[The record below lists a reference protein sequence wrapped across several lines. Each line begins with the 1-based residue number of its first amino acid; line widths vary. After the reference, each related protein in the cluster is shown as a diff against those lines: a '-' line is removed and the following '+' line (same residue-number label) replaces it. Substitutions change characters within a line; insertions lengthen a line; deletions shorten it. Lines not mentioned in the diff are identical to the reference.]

1 MSVDLVKPARIA
13 LLEGPPQAERDR
25 LDGLAR
31 TEANHAEA
39 LAGLACLQ
47 RVEAPVAGHGEILS
61 FPLTVAAWNLE
72 RCYNFEKSAVLL
84 QRQGAELVLLSEV
97 DNGMARTAQRHTSR
111 DIATELGMNY
121 AFGVEFLEL
130 ELGAEVELA
139 FCEDDFN
146 RHGFHGNALLS
157 KAALQ
162 APVMIRLEP
171 HGHWFTPESPA
182 RRVGTRCAI
191 AAGVMT
197 TEGPLYAVSVHL
209 ENRGDA
215 AYREAQVKRLIDA
228 IDELAGDTPVIIGG
242 DLNTGLADGGD
253 FEKETLFAHAYG
265 RGFERH
271 GGPLDQTTT
280 RPSRVSRSPRGT
292 WKLDWFLTRGL
303 LVEDSRIVPS
313 VADDGEVRPITTW
326 WWQGWVGL
334 RAEDCIGHST
344 APLNTVLAP

>member
-1 MSVDLVKPARIA
+1 MSLDLVKPAQIA

-47 RVEAPVAGHGEILS
+47 RLEAPMAERGEILS

-72 RCYNFEKSAVLL
+72 RCYNVEKSAVLL
-84 QRQGAELVLLSEV
+84 QRVGAELVLLSEV

-130 ELGAEVELA
+130 ELGAEVEFA

-228 IDELAGDTPVIIGG
+228 IDELAGDAPVIIGG

-313 VADDGEVRPITTW
+313 VADDGEVLSDHDMVVARL
-326 WWQGWVGL
+326 GGF
-334 RAEDCIGHST
+334 AG
-344 APLNTVLAP
+344 

>member
-1 MSVDLVKPARIA
+1 MSLDLVKPAQIA

-47 RVEAPVAGHGEILS
+47 RLEAPVAERGEILS

-72 RCYNFEKSAVLL
+72 RCYNVEKSAVLL

-228 IDELAGDTPVIIGG
+228 IDELAGDTPVVIGG

-313 VADDGEVRPITTW
+313 VADDGEVLSDHDMVVARL
-326 WWQGWVGL
+326 GGF
-334 RAEDCIGHST
+334 AG
-344 APLNTVLAP
+344 